1 MSRLYLIVFF
11 FFSCSYSFSQAKLK
25 QIVAFADEQYKKGDY
40 YYALD
45 YYKQALAIDSTNL
58 ELLWKYAETHRAYK
72 DYVQAEKYY
81 GIVYARDTDSKYPAS
96 ILFYGLMQKQNG
108 NYSRAFETFKLAK
121 RKFEEDKE
129 QYSYKKANQEV
140 EACAWVIKNYSDTIS
155 PLKHL
160 PLTVNSYDAEFGHTV
175 RDNKLIF
182 SSLRS
187 DSIKEKNQEVYTK
200 TYKTRLYSSDISN
213 NEYTQNKQIKDLF
226 IQKMST
232 GNGTF
237 SLDGKRFY
245 FSLCQDESYNYKCK
259 IMVANYDKGKWSKI
273 DSLKGDI
280 NINSSNN
287 TMPFV
292 AKLNNEEV
300 LFFTSD
306 REGTKGGLDI
316 WYAKIEKDNQ
326 FGEIT
331 NAGLVNSI
339 DNELTP
345 WYDTLQKRLYF
356 SSSWHYGYGG
366 HDVFYSNYNGK
377 KFATPVNAGLPINSQ
392 ANDQYF
398 FKHNDTAYV
407 SSNRIGSYY
416 AKNPTCCSDIFAS
429 YPPKKIE
436 VKKEIVE
443 TKIEPEIEKVPEKII
458 ETENQKRIKER
469 LPVTIYFRNDEPDA
483 SSYSTTTKQNYIN
496 TYKLYT
502 ERYIVYKTEVVK
514 GLTPEVAAQKQAD
527 LDLFFKNN
535 VDKGAA
541 DLLYLTNLI
550 KEELK
555 NGSVVTLTIKGF
567 ASPVAKTDY
576 NVNLTKRRISSLTNY
591 FSEYNDGELKDY
603 IKGNASTGGKLLF
616 AIAPFGEYTAD
627 QKTSDNV
634 KDQSNSVYSKEA
646 GIERKIQIEN
656 VSFDK
661 GEKPFPIESLNP
673 VFTAGEVKK
682 GDKITGTFKIDNI
695 STETIELELENSD
708 TAVQA
713 NFNSINVAPK
723 SSAIVTFVVETQSMS
738 GLSKNSFKVKVK
750 GFQDSIEFFIT
761 SEVK

>member
-1 MSRLYLIVFF
+1 MPRLYLIVLFA
-11 FFSCSYSFSQAKLK
+11 FSCSFSFSQVKLK

-45 YYKQALAIDSTNL
+45 YYKQALALDSSNI

-81 GIVYARDTDSKYPAS
+81 GIVYARDADSKFPAS
-96 ILFYGLMQKQNG
+96 ILYYGLMQKQNG
-108 NYSRAFETFKLAK
+108 NYTRAFETFKLAK
-121 RKFEEDKE
+121 KKFEEDKD
-129 QYSYKKANQEV
+129 QYLFKKANQEV
-140 EACAWVIKNYSDTIS
+140 EACAWAIKNYSDTIT
-155 PLKHL
+155 PMKHL

-200 TYKTRLYSSDISN
+200 TYKTRLYSSDISGG
-213 NEYTQNKQIKDLF
+213 EYTQNKQIKDLL

-245 FSLCQDESYNYKCK
+245 FCLCQDESYNYKCK
-259 IMVANYDKGKWSKI
+259 IMVANYDKDKWSNI
-273 DSLKGDI
+273 DSLKGEI
-280 NINSSNN
+280 NLNSSNN

-292 AKLNNEEV
+292 TKLNGKEV
-300 LFFTSD
+300 LFFASD

-316 WYAKIEKDNQ
+316 WYANIEKDNQ

-345 WYDTLQKRLYF
+345 WYDTTQNRLYF

-366 HDVFYSNYNGK
+366 QDVFYSPFNGK
-377 KFATPVNAGLPINSQ
+377 KFGNPINAGLPINSQ

-398 FKHNDTAYV
+398 FKHQDTAYV

-429 YPPKKIE
+429 YPPKKI
-436 VKKEIVE
+436 KKIEEIVE
-443 TKIEPEIEKVPEKII
+443 NKIEPVVEKVV

-502 ERYIVYKTEVVK
+502 ERYILYKTEVAK
-514 GLTPEVAAQKQAD
+514 GLMPEVAAQKQAD

-576 NVNLTKRRISSLTNY
+576 NVRLTKRRISSLTNY
-591 FSEYNDGELKDY
+591 FSEYNDGELKNY
-603 IKGNASTGGKLLF
+603 IEGKAASGGKLLF

-627 QKTSDNV
+627 QTTSDNV

-682 GDKITGTFKIDNI
+682 GEKISGEFTVVNTSNEKITIEIKNEDSNLQIDTKTLDIAAKSNI
-695 STETIELELENSD
+695 KLNFVVSTENL
-708 TAVQA
+708 
-713 NFNSINVAPK
+713 
-723 SSAIVTFVVETQSMS
+723 S
-738 GLSKNSFKVKVK
+738 GLTSNKFKVKVI
-750 GFQDSIEFFIT
+750 GFEDNLEFFIT
-761 SEVK
+761 SEIK